1 MTVALVGLGLAIV
14 LFVLLDIVITT
25 LTVGGAGPLMRR
37 VANGFWQGALWA
49 HRRRPRHGLL
59 AASGWLILL
68 MMILIWLLLTW
79 AGWTVVFSA
88 AEDAIVS
95 TNGGVPATLW
105 ERIYFTGFTIATLG
119 LGDYRPQ
126 HPFWQIATAV
136 AAANGFFLVT
146 LGVAYLLPVVSAVA
160 VKRGL
165 ATYIST
171 LGGTGDEILSRSWNG
186 ENFGQLDQH
195 LINLAP
201 VVSQLGESHLT
212 YPILYYFHSVARSR
226 SLPLSMVALDEAL
239 TLLEYGVQPR
249 YRPDTSALCSL
260 RRANAAFLRTLQA
273 AYLNPAPKP
282 PPLPPLE
289 LLRSH
294 GIPTVSD
301 QDFYQMARCL
311 ERRRRLLLAL
321 IDGDGWSWDA
331 VASSDTTSRTL
342 NLDDAAIPGGEGGRE
357 DAVAEDT
364 VAATRNHIN
373 F

>member
-1 MTVALVGLGLAIV
+1 MTIALVGLGLAIV

-37 VANGFWQGALWA
+37 VANGFWQSALLI
-49 HRRRPRHGLL
+49 HRWRPSHGLL

-68 MMILIWLLLTW
+68 MMILIWLSLTW
-79 AGWTVVFSA
+79 LGWTLVFSA
-88 AEDAIVS
+88 AEDAVVS
-95 TNGGVPATLW
+95 TSSGVPATVW

-126 HPFWQIATAV
+126 HSFWQLATAI

-171 LGGTGDEILSRSWNG
+171 LGGTGDEILSRNWNG

-195 LINLAP
+195 LLNLAP

-239 TLLEYGVQPR
+239 TLLEYGVPR
-249 YRPDTSALCSL
+249 QHRPDASALGSL

-273 AYLNPAPKP
+273 AYLDPAPKA

-289 LLRSH
+289 
-294 GIPTVSD
+294 
-301 QDFYQMARCL
+301 
-311 ERRRRLLLAL
+311 
-321 IDGDGWSWDA
+321 
-331 VASSDTTSRTL
+331 
-342 NLDDAAIPGGEGGRE
+342 
-357 DAVAEDT
+357 
-364 VAATRNHIN
+364 
-373 F
+373 

>member
-1 MTVALVGLGLAIV
+1 MTVALIGLGLTIV

-37 VANGFWQGALWA
+37 VANGFWQGVLFI
-49 HRRRPRHGLL
+49 HRRRPSHSLL
-59 AASGWLILL
+59 AASGWLVLL
-68 MMILIWLLLTW
+68 MMIVIWLLLTW
-79 AGWTVVFSA
+79 LGWTLVFSA
-88 AEDAIVS
+88 AKDAVVS
-95 TNGGVPATLW
+95 TNSGVPATLW

-119 LGDYRPQ
+119 LGDFRPQ
-126 HPFWQIATAV
+126 HPFWQLATAT

-146 LGVAYLLPVVSAVA
+146 LGVAYLLPVVSAVT

-171 LGGTGDEILSRSWNG
+171 LGGTGDEILTRSWNG
-186 ENFGQLDQH
+186 KNFGQLDQH

-201 VVSQLGESHLT
+201 VVSQLGESHLA

-239 TLLEYGVQPR
+239 TLLEYGVPQRYQP
-249 YRPDTSALCSL
+249 DASALGSL

-273 AYLNPAPKP
+273 AYLDPAPAA

-289 LLRSH
+289 PLRSH

-301 QDFYQMARCL
+301 EEFYQTAQCL
-311 ERRRRLLLAL
+311 EQRRRLLLAL
-321 IDGDGWSWDA
+321 TRSDGRGWDA
-331 VASSDTTSRTL
+331 IASSATTSRAL
-342 NLDDAAIPGGEGGRE
+342 NLDDYALTDEDNAAKE
-357 DAVAEDT
+357 DSVE
-364 VAATRNHIN
+364 AT
-373 F
+373 